1 LAGWHIPCLSEIR
14 IRNDFSLKIKLGL
27 SINGEISMYGPAADK
42 LSSYFDTIMKT
53 FEESEQDRSMAN
65 RALIIDD
72 DREALNLLTFYLT
85 SDGFTVD
92 SAVNGSK
99 GLDLAKV
106 NEYDVILTDLNLPD
120 INGIEMVRR
129 SREISPATEIIVVT
143 GEDSAEKAIE
153 ATRVGAFGYIVKD
166 GNYQGLM
173 VDVRNAVERKQQTL
187 INSRQAREIEELR
200 GRLSSRTSYE
210 GVIGGARSMQ
220 NIYEIIENVAES
232 DANILILGESGTGKE
247 VIANAVHYKSH
258 RAGKPFVKVNCSA
271 LPKDLIESQLFGHV
285 KGSFT
290 GANSDKVGF
299 IGQAAGGSLLL
310 DEIGEMPID
319 LQPKLLRVLQE
330 KVFYRVGSDKPQE
343 ADFRLICSTNRDP
356 FEAIQDGNLRE
367 DLYYRINT
375 IEIKIPSLRE
385 RMEDVPML
393 AEHFLEMYA
402 EKYKRDK
409 MKFSQSAY
417 NQMLN
422 YAWRGNVRELQHVI
436 ERAIL
441 LSKGSTIDFVD
452 IQHDPDGGHT
462 MIPPVQG
469 KTADNGSSQSDMSP
483 VLNFQVTDTRDL
495 AGMSGDDLFEEIGKM
510 VVDSLSEPIEGD
522 EQNDVFNNIESG
534 VVLAAL
540 RRTRGNKQAAANLLG
555 LYRPRLYGMIKRHK
569 LEERV

>member
-1 LAGWHIPCLSEIR
+1 MAER
-14 IRNDFSLKIKLGL
+14 QNELKRT
-27 SINGEISMYGPAADK
+27 ESM
-42 LSSYFDTIMKT
+42 S
-53 FEESEQDRSMAN
+53 N

-72 DREALNLLTFYLT
+72 DRLALDLLTFHLT
-85 SDGFTVD
+85 SDDFQVD
-92 SAVNGSK
+92 TADSGGK
-99 GLDLAKV
+99 GLQLAKA

-120 INGIEMVRR
+120 INGIEMVRK
-129 SREISPATEIIVVT
+129 SKEISPATEIIVVT

-187 INSRQAREIEELR
+187 INSQQAREIQELR

-247 VIANAVHYKSH
+247 VIANAIHYKSH
-258 RAGKPFVKVNCSA
+258 RANKPFVKVNCSA
-271 LPKDLIESQLFGHV
+271 LPKDLIESQLFGHI

-299 IGQAAGGSLLL
+299 IGQASGGSLLL

-356 FEAIQDGNLRE
+356 FDAIKDGNLRE

-375 IEIKIPSLRE
+375 IEILIPPLRE

-393 AEHFLEMYA
+393 AEHFLEEYA
-402 EKYKRDK
+402 EKYNRDR

-422 YAWRGNVRELQHVI
+422 YSWRGNVRELQHVI

-441 LSKGSTIDFVD
+441 LSRSDTIDSLD
-452 IQHDPDGGHT
+452 IQHDPSA
-462 MIPPVQG
+462 PPVEVEIAAAASAG
-469 KTADNGSSQSDMSP
+469 NGNLSFATSAP
-483 VLNFQVTDTRDL
+483 VVTL
-495 AGMSGDDLFEEIGKM
+495 GPGLKGEELFEQVGKL
-510 VVDSLSEPIEGD
+510 VVDSLEEPGEGS
-522 EQNDVFNNIESG
+522 EQNDVFNSLESG

-540 RRTRGNKQAAANLLG
+540 KRTRGNKQAAANLLG

>member
-1 LAGWHIPCLSEIR
+1 
-14 IRNDFSLKIKLGL
+14 
-27 SINGEISMYGPAADK
+27 MPA
-42 LSSYFDTIMKT
+42 
-53 FEESEQDRSMAN
+53 

-72 DREALNLLTFYLT
+72 DKLALDLLLFYLT
-85 SDGFTVD
+85 SEKFEVDTALSGTDGL
-92 SAVNGSK
+92 SLLEA
-99 GLDLAKV
+99 

-129 SREISPATEIIVVT
+129 SKEISPATEIMVVT
-143 GEDSAEKAIE
+143 GDDSAEKAIE
-153 ATRVGAFGYIVKD
+153 ATRVGAFDYVVKP
-166 GNYQGLM
+166 
-173 VDVRNAVERKQQTL
+173 VDPEKLFVGIKNAVALKRRNQ
-187 INSRQAREIEELR
+187 INASQAREIEELR

-247 VIANAVHYKSH
+247 VIANAIHYKSH

-271 LPKDLIESQLFGHV
+271 MPKDLIESQLFGHI

-299 IGQAAGGSLLL
+299 IGQANGGSLLL

-343 ADFRLICSTNRDP
+343 ADFRLISSTNRIP
-356 FEAIQDGNLRE
+356 FEAIADGNLRE

-375 IEIKIPSLRE
+375 IEIKIPPLRE

-393 AEHFLEMYA
+393 AEHFLEIY
-402 EKYKRDK
+402 RDK
-409 MKFSQSAY
+409 YDREVMKFSESAY
-417 NQMLN
+417 RQMLN
-422 YAWRGNVRELQHVI
+422 YSWRGNVRELEHVI

-441 LSKGSTIDFVD
+441 LSRSATIENLDIRPDLNGASSYPTPTADVVQPANVTVPGNATAAGSSAAPAVAVD
-452 IQHDPDGGHT
+452 PAVLAASAAGGLPIGQELSGKELFDAVGKYLVDRLDESPDPDTPNGVFGGLE
-462 MIPPVQG
+462 
-469 KTADNGSSQSDMSP
+469 SS
-483 VLNFQVTDTRDL
+483 
-495 AGMSGDDLFEEIGKM
+495 
-510 VVDSLSEPIEGD
+510 
-522 EQNDVFNNIESG
+522 

-555 LYRPRLYGMIKRHK
+555 LYRPRLYGMIKRHD
-569 LEERV
+569 LEKEI